1 MLKKFILTSALCIVL
16 TGGIAV
22 ASATAQE
29 EAQTPQTEVVI
40 SQSEET
46 IEEAEPAEAEEE
58 ISAKEKL
65 SQEEKARNLQEK
77 DSFGGAL
84 TIMSMCIV
92 LLALIILSILFLG
105 FGKISSKIQSRK
117 KLEAR
122 GINQEAE
129 TEDHDNLDS
138 GEVIAAIA
146 MALDEHF
153 GGKHDIE
160 NTILTLRRMKRAYSP
175 WNSKIYNLREVPQ
188 VRHHAV
194 KISPAKNIK

>member
-1 MLKKFILTSALCIVL
+1 MVL
-16 TGGIAV
+16 TGG
-22 ASATAQE
+22 SATASVTMQETTTNPAAEATRTEEIVAVE
-29 EAQTPQTEVVI
+29 EAVVT
-40 SQSEET
+40 SDANA
-46 IEEAEPAEAEEE
+46 EEATTLDK
-58 ISAKEKL
+58 SR
-65 SQEEKARNLQEK
+65 QQEKADELKEK

-92 LLALIILSILFLG
+92 LLALIILSLLFLG
-105 FGKISSKIQSRK
+105 FGKVASKFQSK
-117 KLEAR
+117 KKREAT
-122 GINQEAE
+122 GVIAKGEELHDDHEA
-129 TEDHDNLDS
+129 LDS

-194 KISPAKNIK
+194 NIAPAKNIK